1 MYPVSFTGNAVAMII
16 GIFIGI
22 TESARLVRRD
32 PAAAP
37 EDLLK
42 VGRVFRKAPYLLV
55 PIALVMAYS
64 IFCLASSWDISTRW
78 ILPLWFQLR
87 GQPILWAALLGVV
100 TFLASLSAAASFRAG
115 DPRRWKLV
123 FAFSL
128 LVGSMY
134 FLIYNLNAPIAP
146 RLVELVDEDGV
157 ILQTSG
163 VSCVAASAA
172 NIVRLYGIERTEKA
186 MAEILGTTRMGT
198 TMAQFIY
205 GLEGMGFEC
214 RTVERPDGEPME
226 LEAPAV
232 LLVDHPRTPREGH
245 AVAYMGKRE
254 GLFEILDPT
263 LGRIRLTQKQVSAIW
278 HGHAVECRKVDR

>member
-1 MYPVSFTGNAVAMII
+1 MYPVSITGNVVAMII
-16 GIFIGI
+16 GIVAGI
-22 TESARLVRRD
+22 VESARLVRRD
-32 PAAAP
+32 PSASP

-42 VGRVFRKAPYLLV
+42 VGRVFKRAPFLLAPV
-55 PIALVMAYS
+55 ALVAAYA
-64 IFCLASSWDISTRW
+64 IFYVAVSWEISTRW
-78 ILPLWFQLR
+78 SMPLWFQLR
-87 GQPILWAALLGVV
+87 GQQILWAALLGVV
-100 TFLASLSAAASFRAG
+100 TFLASLSASASFKVG

-128 LVGSMY
+128 LVGSIY
-134 FLIYNLNAPIAP
+134 FLIHNLNAPIAP

-186 MAEILGTTRMGT
+186 MADYLGTTRMGT
-198 TMAQFIY
+198 TMAQLIY
-205 GLEGMGFEC
+205 GLDRMGFEC
-214 RTVERPDGEPME
+214 RPVERPDGAPLE
-226 LEAPAV
+226 LRAPAV

-245 AVAYMGKRE
+245 AVAYVGKKE

-263 LGRIRLTQKQVSAIW
+263 LGRIRLTQEQVSVIW
-278 HGHAVECRKVDR
+278 HGHAVECRKVD